1 MSYIVRIKTHAF
13 STRPYSWEIYRK
25 GEGGFPKGV
34 PLAKSRGFFCSQ
46 KAARSAG
53 NAALFKFVENR
64 EEIGGMT
71 RQLGELVPARTAP

>member
-13 STRPYSWEIYRK
+13 SKRPYSWEIYRK
-25 GEGGFPKGV
+25 SEEGFPKGA
-34 PLAKSRGFFCSQ
+34 PLAKSQGFFSSQ

-64 EEIGGMT
+64 EESGGVT
-71 RQLGELVPARTAP
+71 RQLGELVPVRTAP